1 MGIEDVLRLA
11 SRTTVARMLERDDF
25 SRRLR
30 DGVPIS
36 VMELL
41 YPLLQGWDS
50 VMVES
55 DVELGG
61 TDQLFNN
68 LVGRHFQEQEGQEG
82 QVVLTTPL
90 LEGTDGVQKM
100 SKSLGNYIGI
110 AEPPGEQFGKLMRVP
125 DELMPRYLTLT
136 TGWHPDR
143 IDEVTGAL
151 TSGALAPVDGKRLL
165 ARTVVDLYH
174 GDGAGAAA
182 EAEFDR
188 VFRDHAIPEDVAEFV
203 VDPSELTDGRVR
215 VARLLALAFPTAVPS
230 NKEGRRKIEQGGVRI
245 DGEVVEDP
253 DLALARGRPRRHA
266 APARPEELGPPPGL
280 APVLARVGVIGRL
293 RDHDPGE
300 HPDHDDQNDDGRGDP
315 VADALLVDAEV
326 LHDRAAFL
334 LLLGM
339 LRLRRAHLG
348 EVLRLLARLATLGS
362 GSAHERGGYPPGIR
376 RKRRFRL
383 AVGGRGAYSDQPARC
398 TAPGGIDTDASRRH
412 HCASRVRWPDRCDLM
427 RGSECQLCASPSGGR
442 VEHAAP

>member
-68 LVGRHFQEQEGQEG
+68 LVGRHFQEQDGQEG

-151 TSGALAPVDGKRLL
+151 SSGALAPVDGKRLL

-174 GDGAGAAA
+174 GDGAGAEA

-188 VFRDHAIPEDVAEFV
+188 VFRDHAIPEEVAEFA
-203 VDPSELTDGRVR
+203 VDPSELHRRPRARGPAARARVPECGAVQQGRPAQDR
-215 VARLLALAFPTAVPS
+215 A
-230 NKEGRRKIEQGGVRI
+230 GRRAHRRRGRRR
-245 DGEVVEDP
+245 P
-253 DLALARGRPRRHA
+253 RSRARSGRPRRQA
-266 APARPEELGPPPGL
+266 APTRPEELGTPPRL
-280 APVLARVGVIGRL
+280 VTATARRPASSYVTAIQVIM
-293 RDHDPGE
+293 PITTMSTTT
-300 HPDHDDQNDDGRGDP
+300 
-315 VADALLVDAEV
+315 
-326 LHDRAAFL
+326 AA
-334 LLLGM
+334 
-339 LRLRRAHLG
+339 A
-348 EVLRLLARLATLGS
+348 
-362 GSAHERGGYPPGIR
+362 I
-376 RKRRFRL
+376 
-383 AVGGRGAYSDQPARC
+383 Q
-398 TAPGGIDTDASRRH
+398 
-412 HCASRVRWPDRCDLM
+412 
-427 RGSECQLCASPSGGR
+427 
-442 VEHAAP
+442 

>member
-1 MGIEDVLRLA
+1 MAVSVDEQFRILSTGAVDLITEADLRRKLAAGRPLRAKLGIDPTASDIHLGFAVVLRKLRQFQELGHVAVLIIGDFTAQVGDPSGKSATRPRLTKEDVDGHAVTYIEQVGNILLPDNLEIRRNSEWLGTMGIEDVLRLA

-68 LVGRHFQEQEGQEG
+68 LVGRHFQEQVGQEG

-125 DELMPRYLTLT
+125 DALMPRYLTLT

-151 TSGALAPVDGKRLL
+151 SSGALAPVDGKRLL

-174 GDGAGAAA
+174 GDGAGAEA

-188 VFRDHAIPEDVAEFV
+188 VFRDHAVPEEVAEFA

-245 DGEVVEDP
+245 DGNVIADP
-253 DLALARGRPRRHA
+253 DLALSAADFDGKLLQLGRRNWA
-266 APARPEELGPPPGL
+266 
-280 APVLARVGVIGRL
+280 RL
-293 RDHDPGE
+293 R
-300 HPDHDDQNDDGRGDP
+300 
-315 VADALLVDAEV
+315 A
-326 LHDRAAFL
+326 
-334 LLLGM
+334 
-339 LRLRRAHLG
+339 
-348 EVLRLLARLATLGS
+348 
-362 GSAHERGGYPPGIR
+362 
-376 RKRRFRL
+376 
-383 AVGGRGAYSDQPARC
+383 
-398 TAPGGIDTDASRRH
+398 
-412 HCASRVRWPDRCDLM
+412 
-427 RGSECQLCASPSGGR
+427 
-442 VEHAAP
+442 

>member
-30 DGVPIS
+30 DGVAIS

-50 VMVES
+50 VMVEA

-68 LVGRHFQEQEGQEG
+68 LVGRQFQEQEGQEG

-143 IDEVTGAL
+143 IE
-151 TSGALAPVDGKRLL
+151 
-165 ARTVVDLYH
+165 
-174 GDGAGAAA
+174 
-182 EAEFDR
+182 
-188 VFRDHAIPEDVAEFV
+188 
-203 VDPSELTDGRVR
+203 
-215 VARLLALAFPTAVPS
+215 
-230 NKEGRRKIEQGGVRI
+230 
-245 DGEVVEDP
+245 
-253 DLALARGRPRRHA
+253 
-266 APARPEELGPPPGL
+266 
-280 APVLARVGVIGRL
+280 
-293 RDHDPGE
+293 
-300 HPDHDDQNDDGRGDP
+300 
-315 VADALLVDAEV
+315 
-326 LHDRAAFL
+326 
-334 LLLGM
+334 
-339 LRLRRAHLG
+339 
-348 EVLRLLARLATLGS
+348 
-362 GSAHERGGYPPGIR
+362 
-376 RKRRFRL
+376 
-383 AVGGRGAYSDQPARC
+383 
-398 TAPGGIDTDASRRH
+398 
-412 HCASRVRWPDRCDLM
+412 
-427 RGSECQLCASPSGGR
+427 
-442 VEHAAP
+442 